1 MALETKVGR
10 TALDIME
17 VVKTR
22 VATELM
28 EARGNGVIQLDDDQL
43 ANIVRTVS
51 ATIDATAQ
59 NCVGQ
64 LTAIVAAADKDT

>member
-10 TALDIME
+10 TALDIFE

-28 EARGNGVIQLDDDQL
+28 EARGEGVIQLSDEQL
-43 ANIVRTVS
+43 SQIVRTVS

-59 NCVGQ
+59 NCVSQ
-64 LTAIVAAADKDT
+64 LTAIVAANKET